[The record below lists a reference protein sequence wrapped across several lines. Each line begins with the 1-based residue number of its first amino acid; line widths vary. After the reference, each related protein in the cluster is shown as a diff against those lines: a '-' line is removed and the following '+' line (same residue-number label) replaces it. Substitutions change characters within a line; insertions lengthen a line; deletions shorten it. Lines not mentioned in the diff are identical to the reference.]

1 MHPQLFICLARCL
14 QAALACFCLL
24 LQPALAQSSSAVQ
37 SLSFRFAD
45 GAYASYFYLDKGEHS
60 QSSFVP
66 AADTG
71 YENWIF
77 VVGGSGCASM
87 GRYLPGYFRG
97 LEGESGVSRLWLLQK
112 RHVGAQDDGS
122 HCSTAF
128 VQDDHFSRWQADQ
141 LEFIRFQLA
150 QAPSNKTIRVVMMG
164 ISEGAELAPV
174 LALALPAATHLVLLA
189 HSGDGAMG
197 TYQTLARAY
206 AHMHSGWKQLQAAL
220 SSTPSDPDRSL
231 IHGRSWRYW
240 SEIRAVDHLSNLRAW
255 KGPVLWAYGE
265 ADALIPKDAQAKLQQ
280 IVKPAPGQWRICV
293 FPGADHGLR
302 SSDHAYLPDL
312 MWQLDRW
319 LAASPPLDPCQD

>member
-1 MHPQLFICLARCL
+1 M
-14 QAALACFCLL
+14 
-24 LQPALAQSSSAVQ
+24 LQPVLAQSSSAAQ

-45 GAYASYFYLDKGEHS
+45 GAYANYFYLDKENHA
-60 QSSFVP
+60 QSGLVQ
-66 AADTG
+66 AADSSH
-71 YENWIF
+71 ENWIF

-97 LEGESGVSRLWLLQK
+97 LEGESGVSRIWLLQK
-112 RHVGAQDDGS
+112 RHVAAQDDGS
-122 HCSTAF
+122 NCSAAF

-150 QAPSNKTIRVVMMG
+150 QVPTDKTIRVVMMG

-174 LALALPAATHLVLLA
+174 LALALPVTTHLVLLA

-206 AHMHSGWKQLQAAL
+206 GHMHSGWKQLQAAL
-220 SSTPSDPDRSL
+220 RLAPADPDRSL

-240 SEIRAVDHLSNLRAW
+240 SEIRAVEHQSNLRAW
-255 KGPVLWAYGE
+255 KGPVLWAYGD
-265 ADALIPKDAQAKLQQ
+265 ADALIPKDAKSKLQQ
-280 IVKPAPGQWRICV
+280 MVKPASGQWRICV
-293 FPGADHGLR
+293 FPGADHGLL
-302 SSDHAYLPDL
+302 SPDHTYLPDF

-319 LAASPPLDPCQD
+319 LASYSALDPCLE